1 MSTPQPLTLVP
12 TDQAACARAVAAPVH
27 VRSWTGTTHKLHKAA
42 NHGPWLSIA
51 LFLSEMPRREAAPVS
66 GGKRSAPETGAA
78 LGAVV
83 CGVPDGNHGDN
94 DRLTAKHAQEV
105 CR

>member
-1 MSTPQPLTLVP
+1 MPTPSPLTLVP
-12 TDQAACARAVAAPVH
+12 TDQAARARALAAPVR
-27 VRSWTGTTHKLHKAA
+27 VRSWTGTTTRIHSPA

-51 LFLSEMPRREAAPVS
+51 LFLECMPRQAAPVS
-66 GGKRSAPETGAA
+66 AGKRSAAETGAA

-94 DRLTAKHAQEV
+94 DSLTDKHAQEV
-105 CR
+105 SR